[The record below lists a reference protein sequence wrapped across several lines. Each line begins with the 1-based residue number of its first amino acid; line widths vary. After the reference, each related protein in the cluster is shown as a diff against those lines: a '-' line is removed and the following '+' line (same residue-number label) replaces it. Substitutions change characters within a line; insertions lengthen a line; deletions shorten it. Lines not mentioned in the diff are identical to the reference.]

1 MRAPSD
7 NRRAMRRLGPG
18 TSKYLDVRYRFPVPV
33 FYRLEG
39 KRKPETPSAVRPHL
53 LVNFRENRSIEYRGH
68 SHVKVSVKTPST
80 VDQVHRR
87 IGWASFNYSKRH
99 GQTL

>member
-53 LVNFRENRSIEYRGH
+53 FVNFRENRSIEYRGH
-68 SHVKVSVKTPST
+68 SQFGRTRVTSL
-80 VDQVHRR
+80 
-87 IGWASFNYSKRH
+87 A
-99 GQTL
+99 

>member
-53 LVNFRENRSIEYRGH
+53 FVNFRENRSIEYRGH
-68 SHVKVSVKTPST
+68 SHLVPIIIQS
-80 VDQVHRR
+80 DAMNARGL
-87 IGWASFNYSKRH
+87 IGENILSQSDNAR
-99 GQTL
+99 

>member
-53 LVNFRENRSIEYRGH
+53 FVNFRENRSIEYRGH
-68 SHVKVSVKTPST
+68 SQDEFAVRISRVIDGHALKACSMLARSRQ
-80 VDQVHRR
+80 VD
-87 IGWASFNYSKRH
+87 
-99 GQTL
+99 